1 MCDTFLKGKNPQAG
15 CFGVN
20 LSLIVI
26 RVIRGVV
33 ASCVLLASVVSPYL
47 AQEKPAAKHPGAPSN
62 LPSGAELFKQHCATC
77 HGENLKGAGPF
88 PPPYRMPPDLTTLA
102 RRHGGKFP
110 DAYVSNVLRNGVKL
124 PAHGPA
130 EMPVWGT
137 DFEATD
143 KLDKNQVTS
152 RVKSLT
158 NYLKSLQV
166 K

>member
-1 MCDTFLKGKNPQAG
+1 MARQHLCRARKEVKKAPVASSNSPSGEELYKQRCAACHGADLKG
-15 CFGVN
+15 
-20 LSLIVI
+20 S
-26 RVIRGVV
+26 
-33 ASCVLLASVVSPYL
+33 
-47 AQEKPAAKHPGAPSN
+47 
-62 LPSGAELFKQHCATC
+62 
-77 HGENLKGAGPF
+77 GPF
-88 PPPYRMPPDLTTLA
+88 PPPYRVPLDLTTLA

-143 KLDKNQVTS
+143 RLDKTQVTL
-152 RVKSLT
+152 RIHNLT
-158 NYLKSLQV
+158 KYIKALQA